1 MVLSKEELGKLV
13 KEARKIKS
21 EKIDKR
27 YTQVMLANDID
38 KSQGYIGDIESGRT
52 YPTFRV
58 LSRIAE
64 ACEVPFSFFG
74 STELDFLKRI
84 IINAY
89 TDMPNQEVEEFSNY
103 LLSELKCHKGSP
115 FINIYEDLTLDIL
128 RAMYDDFKNQEII
141 SEYLDK
147 NDDDYTA
154 PYVPDDT
161 DTNDYIPVSRSE
173 ILDAKSAM
181 DLILSQPGLMLN
193 GELLSDE
200 SKIAL
205 ANAIKLGLQY
215 AEQMQKKEKNNK

>member
-13 KEARKIKS
+13 KESRKIKS
-21 EKIDKR
+21 DKIMKR
-27 YTQVMLANDID
+27 YTQVMLADDID

-58 LSRIAE
+58 LSKIAE

-74 STELDFLKRI
+74 STEADALKRI
-84 IINAY
+84 IMSAY
-89 TDMPNQEVEEFSNY
+89 PDMSNEKVQKFLNY
-103 LLSELKCHKGSP
+103 VLSELSDNENSP
-115 FINIYEDLTLDIL
+115 FIDIDQDLTLDIL
-128 RAMYDDFKNQEII
+128 KTMYTEFKDKEKFN
-141 SEYLDK
+141 EYLLHK
-147 NDDDYTA
+147 KDYPQTHVA
-154 PYVPDDT
+154 E

-181 DLILSQPGLMLN
+181 NLILSQPGLMLN
-193 GELLSDE
+193 GELLSDQ

>member
-1 MVLSKEELGKLV
+1 MVLSKDELGKLV

-21 EKIDKR
+21 EKIGKR
-27 YTQVMLANDID
+27 YTQVMLADDID

-52 YPTFRV
+52 YPTFKV

-74 STELDFLKRI
+74 STETDTLKRI
-84 IINAY
+84 IISAY
-89 TDMPNQEVEEFSNY
+89 PDMSNEEVQKFLNY
-103 LLSELKCHKGSP
+103 VLSVISDNKDYP
-115 FINIYEDLTLDIL
+115 FINIDQDLTLDIL
-128 RAMYDDFKNQEII
+128 KTMYTDFKDKEKFN
-141 SEYLDK
+141 EYLLYK
-147 NDDDYTA
+147 KDY
-154 PYVPDDT
+154 PYTYVSE

-215 AEQMQKKEKNNK
+215 AEQMQRREKNNK

>member
-21 EKIDKR
+21 DKIGKR
-27 YTQVMLANDID
+27 YTQIMLASDIN

-58 LSRIAE
+58 LSKIAE

-74 STELDFLKRI
+74 STETDTLKRI
-84 IINAY
+84 IIKTY
-89 TDMPNQEVEEFSNY
+89 PEMSDEEVQEFSAYVISN
-103 LLSELKCHKGSP
+103 LKAAKDYP
-115 FINIYEDLTLDIL
+115 FIDIDKDLDLDTIKP
-128 RAMYDDFKNQEII
+128 MYDHFKEQEKING
-141 SEYLDK
+141 YLDGSDH
-147 NDDDYTA
+147 NYPDS
-154 PYVPDDT
+154 YVAEN
-161 DTNDYIPVSRSE
+161 TNDYISVNRSE
-173 ILDAKSAM
+173 ILDAKSAT